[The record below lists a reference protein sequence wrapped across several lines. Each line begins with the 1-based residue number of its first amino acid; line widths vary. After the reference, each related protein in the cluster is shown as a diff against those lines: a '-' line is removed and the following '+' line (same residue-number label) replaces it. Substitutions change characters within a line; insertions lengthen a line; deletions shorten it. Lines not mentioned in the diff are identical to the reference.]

1 MNNNNVCIIC
11 EYGWIIK
18 GVMVEQV
25 NQDVIPLRNASV
37 VRKWL
42 NGKGIGGI
50 AKAENKDEYVLDYIG
65 NVTIAAS
72 KVLFAITC
80 EW

>member
-1 MNNNNVCIIC
+1 MNNNVCIIC

-18 GVMVEQV
+18 GVMAEQA

-50 AKAENKDEYVLDYIG
+50 AKAENKDEYVLDYVG
-65 NVTIAAS
+65 DVTIASS
-72 KVLFAITC
+72 KVLFAIPC

>member
-18 GVMVEQV
+18 GVMVEQA

-65 NVTIAAS
+65 DVTIASS
-72 KVLFAITC
+72 KVLFAIAC